1 MKNSGNQKIFL
12 SYSECI
18 NLTLMAILILCTKN
32 IGMSQTISLLKN
44 YNFDIQISLRKIK
57 IEFVYS
63 KKQPGRYGCFLN

>member
-1 MKNSGNQKIFL
+1 
-12 SYSECI
+12 
-18 NLTLMAILILCTKN
+18 MAILILCTNN